1 MNREAPGK
9 EGLVLNEE
17 ILFDLEPAGDTG
29 IDLPEMDIDRFPPE
43 ERIPTELLR
52 RDLDG
57 LPELTEPQVVRHFTR
72 LSTWNYSVD
81 GGFYPLGS
89 CTMKYN
95 PKVNEAAANLEGFLS
110 AHPYAPDASSQGLLR
125 VLWELQQD
133 LIEISGMHTVCL
145 HPAAGSHGE
154 LLGMLLIRAY
164 HDAKNDTKRAKI
176 IIPDSAHGTNPSSAA
191 VAGLQPAELKSNEKG
206 LIDPGALERMMDE
219 ETAGIM
225 ITNPNT
231 CGVFERDIVEICR
244 IVHAKGGLVYMDG
257 ANMNALVGKVKPGE
271 MGVDVLHFNTHKTF
285 STPHGAGGPGAG
297 PVALGKDLEPFLPKP
312 ILEEKNGEIFWNC
325 DIPQSIGRIRSFYGN
340 AGVLIRAYAYI
351 RTLGNTGLRQMSE
364 AAVINANYMKKR
376 LEPHFHVPFADTP
389 CMHEV
394 LLTEDGLERSHV
406 TTMDIAKGLIEYGFH
421 PPTVYFPL
429 IVNGAMLIE
438 PTETESRQT
447 MDQFIEAMIRLKET
461 AAETLRECPRK
472 TVVTRVDEVQAARK
486 PVLRWRPALT
496 EGAEHSAWATETKKD
511 GQP

>member
-1 MNREAPGK
+1 MNTRPPGK

-17 ILFDLEPAGDTG
+17 ILFDLERTGDIG
-29 IDLPEMDIDRFPPE
+29 VDLPEMDVDNFRPE
-43 ERIPTELLR
+43 EYLPEGTIR
-52 RDLDG
+52 RDFAD

-95 PKVNEAAANLEGFLS
+95 PKVNESAAGLEGFAT
-110 AHPYAPDASSQGLLR
+110 AHPYAPDDSSQGLLR
-125 VLWELQQD
+125 ILWELQRD
-133 LIEISGMHTVCL
+133 LIEISGLHTVCL

-164 HDAKNDTKRAKI
+164 HDDRNDRRRTKI
-176 IIPDSAHGTNPSSAA
+176 VIPDSAHGTNPSSAA
-191 VAGLQPAELKSNEKG
+191 VAGLQPVELKSNGQG
-206 LIDPGALERMMDE
+206 LIDPKALEELMTD

-231 CGVFERDIVEICR
+231 CGVFEKDIVEICR
-244 IVHAKGGLVYMDG
+244 LVHAKGGMVYMDG

-271 MGVDVLHFNTHKTF
+271 TGVDVLHFNTHKTF

-297 PVALGKDLEPFLPKP
+297 PVALSKELEPFLPKP
-312 ILEEKNGEIFWNC
+312 VLTKRDGMVFWNYEV
-325 DIPQSIGRIRSFYGN
+325 PKSIGQIRSFYGN
-340 AGVLIRAYAYI
+340 IGVLIRAYAYI
-351 RTLGNTGLRQMSE
+351 KTLGNIGLRQVAE
-364 AAVINANYMKKR
+364 AAVINANYLKKR
-376 LEPHFHVPFADTP
+376 LEPHFHVPFADVP

-394 LLTEDGLERSHV
+394 LLTEEGLEREHI

-429 IVNGAMLIE
+429 IVDGAMLIE
-438 PTETESRQT
+438 PTETESKST
-447 MDQFIEAMIRLKET
+447 MDRFVEAMIKLKGT
-461 AAETLRECPRK
+461 AAETLHEFPQK
-472 TVVTRVDEVQAARK
+472 TVVTRVDEVRAARK
-486 PVLRWRPALT
+486 PVLRWRKP
-496 EGAEHSAWATETKKD
+496 E
-511 GQP
+511 